1 MIINHPPGPCE
12 LDGAKSLRQVTSLF
26 GRPAS
31 EWAITSVTVGFAL
44 FGPPRR
50 QNQWYQVWR
59 DVIPRI
65 GVTFD
70 LAAAIHILSQDDETS
85 GATMAC
91 QIS

>member
-1 MIINHPPGPCE
+1 MARNRY
-12 LDGAKSLRQVTSLF
+12 AKSHLYSAGQLPNGQSLLPKQ
-26 GRPAS
+26 GAVHQTT
-31 EWAITSVTVGFAL
+31 TSVAVGFAL

-70 LAAAIHILSQDDETS
+70 LAAAIHTLSQDDETS

-91 QIS
+91 